1 MSYQGKVV
9 WLTGA
14 SSGIG
19 EALAYALA
27 ERGARLVLSARR
39 ADELERV
46 RARCARLDQHHIVPL
61 DLAMVAADPAQA
73 QTLAAEVG
81 PIDMLFNNAGI
92 SQRAL
97 AADTTLAVDR
107 LLMEVNYFGTIAL
120 TKAVL
125 PGMMARK
132 TGHIVTVTSVAGK
145 LGTPMR
151 SGYAAAKHALHGF
164 FDSLRAEVWKDN
176 VRISLVC
183 PGFIRTNLP
192 MVALTGDGSPQGRM
206 DAAQQ
211 QGMAP
216 EECAR
221 RILDGVAAGRDE
233 IVVAGGRERLA
244 VWLKRWAPGLL
255 NRVMR
260 TARVT

>member
-1 MSYQGKVV
+1 MSYAGKVV

-27 ERGARLVLSARR
+27 ERGALLVLSARR

-46 RARCARLDQHHIVPL
+46 RAKCARPDKHRIVPL
-61 DLAMVAADPAQA
+61 DLAEIARDPARA
-73 QTLAAEVG
+73 AALAAEVG
-81 PIDMLFNNAGI
+81 PVDILFNNAGI
-92 SQRAL
+92 SQRSL
-97 AADTTLAVDR
+97 AADTDVSVDR
-107 LLMEVNYFGTIAL
+107 QLMDVNYLGTVTL

-125 PGMMARK
+125 PSMLARK
-132 TGHIVTVTSVAGK
+132 AGHIVTVTSVAGK

-164 FDSLRAEVWKDN
+164 FDSLRAEVWRDH

-192 MVALTGDGSPQGRM
+192 LVALTGDGSPQGRM

-211 QGMAP
+211 AGMAP

-221 RILDGVAAGRDE
+221 RMLDGLAAGRDE
-233 IVVAGGRERLA
+233 VVVAGGRERMA
-244 VWLKRWAPGLL
+244 VWLKRWAPGVL

-260 TARVT
+260 TARVV